1 MKKILLYTI
10 LVMMAGSVFA
20 EDARFIK
27 ANELFTDAKFL
38 EAANAYEEILN
49 SGVESGEVYYNLGNA
64 YYKTGN
70 LPKAILNYE
79 RALLMLPHDK
89 DIRYNLEMAN
99 TQITDKLETVD
110 EFFMITWYH
119 NFKNSTKSDT
129 WALISILAFIVS
141 ITSIAFFLFSSTK
154 GIKQISFFLSIILF
168 LISLISFNF
177 SANQKD
183 KLTNR
188 SSAIIFTPSVTIK
201 SSPSASGTE
210 LFILHEGTK
219 VRVIEKVSDWYRIQ
233 ISDGNEG
240 WAPEKS
246 MEVI

>member
-1 MKKILLYTI
+1 
-10 LVMMAGSVFA
+10 MANSVFA
-20 EDARFIK
+20 EDARFIN
-27 ANELFTDAKFL
+27 ANELFTQAKFQ
-38 EAANAYEEILN
+38 EAAIAYEEILN
-49 SGVESGEVYYNLGNA
+49 SGVESGGVYYNLGNA

-99 TQITDKLETVD
+99 SQITDKLDTVD
-110 EFFMITWYH
+110 EFFIINWYH

-129 WALISILAFIVS
+129 WALISILGFILS
-141 ITSIAFFLFSSTK
+141 LTSIAIFLFSRPK
-154 GIKQISFFLSIILF
+154 GIKQISFFMGIILF

-188 SSAIIFTPSVTIK
+188 NSAIIFTPSVTIK

-219 VRVIEKVSDWYRIQ
+219 VRVIEKVSNWYRIQ

-246 MEVI
+246 MEII